1 MSDFLIS
8 NLTSK
13 LSLDEKE
20 VERQIERLVAR
31 LIDDI
36 KRDGG
41 SDIPEFGQFRFED
54 DGLKFTSATTLSE
67 FVNFRYRS
75 LQTFS
80 FPAKDV
86 ADAKPSSPVESS
98 AESPQEDSVGD
109 DDSYLL
115 EALLPKES
123 LPASASAIPVPAPKT
138 DRPPLKPRPSTGAER
153 SERGKSKRTSES
165 AIERDTKD
173 EPRSRILRRAL
184 WFVPVLV
191 LAAIMVLVIKPGE
204 GELDLSEQANAPNE
218 LPLTE
223 VGDLDAGEPD
233 DDRTGAAVTDRES
246 PSEDESTS
254 IPKAGAASDRVDRPA
269 PIKQDPA
276 GGQPATS
283 SQFVSDFAR
292 SAPGYTLIVGSVF
305 TRASAE
311 IEMRRFSNLSL
322 PLAILDYG
330 DGGVTRY
337 RLAVGKFDTI
347 EAAQLAMQSASG
359 QLPNG
364 TWVRRIR

>member
-8 NLTSK
+8 NLVSK

-20 VERQIERLVAR
+20 VERQIERLVAM
-31 LIDDI
+31 LLDDI
-36 KRDGG
+36 KRDGR
-41 SDIPEFGQFRFED
+41 SDIPDFGQFWFED
-54 DGLKFTSATTLSE
+54 DGLKFTPATTLSE

-75 LQTFS
+75 LRTFS

-86 ADAKPSSPVESS
+86 ADATPSSPVETS
-98 AESPQEDSVGD
+98 AESPQEESVGD

-123 LPASASAIPVPAPKT
+123 LPEFASAIPVPAPKT
-138 DRPPLKPRPSTGAER
+138 DRPPSKPQPSTGAER
-153 SERGKSKRTSES
+153 SERVKSKRTSES
-165 AIERDTKD
+165 ALERDTKD
-173 EPRSRILRRAL
+173 EPRSHILRRAL
-184 WFVPVLV
+184 WFVPVLA
-191 LAAIMVLVIKPGE
+191 LAAIMVVVIKPGE
-204 GELDLSEQANAPNE
+204 GELDLFEQADAPNQ
-218 LPLTE
+218 LPLIE

-233 DDRTGAAVTDRES
+233 DDRTDAAVTDRES

-254 IPKAGAASDRVDRPA
+254 IPEAGTASDRIDRPA

-305 TRASAE
+305 TREAAE
-311 IEMRRFSNLSL
+311 SEMRWFSNLSL